1 MRSHFSPE
9 PIGTTNMKSHFRP
22 ANRLAMACA
31 VTSATAMMA
40 GVCSGAFALDQAS
53 GATYSGGWAAGQNG
67 GFGFGPW
74 SFNGTQDPN
83 NNPDPGAQQ
92 TMSSAWSF
100 GTGWTMFNLGSAPA
114 GSGISD
120 VGRAITGG
128 LQIGQTFE
136 TVIQNPT
143 GYHFFGG
150 YDILFGNMTDNLPGG
165 NNSAT
170 LRVSE
175 FNYYTSF
182 PFWNVDDATSKRT
195 SSLSSVTTAT
205 AGMKLDLTLTSG
217 NSYSLTLTPLSN
229 PLGAVTLT
237 GGYTN
242 TVDYVNFRLYDNM
255 STGPNDTA
263 NNFGIEY
270 MTIVPEPTSLALI
283 GFGAAGLWFLRRRK

>member
-1 MRSHFSPE
+1 
-9 PIGTTNMKSHFRP
+9 
-22 ANRLAMACA
+22 
-31 VTSATAMMA
+31 MMA
-40 GVCSGAFALDQAS
+40 GVCSGQFALDQAS

-74 SFNGTQDPN
+74 SFNGTADPVG
-83 NNPDPGAQQ
+83 NPNPGTQQ

-100 GTGWTMFNLGSAPA
+100 GTGWTLFNNATAPH
-114 GSGISD
+114 SGISD

-136 TVIQNPT
+136 TVIQNPV

-150 YDILFGNMTDNLPGG
+150 YDILFGNNTDNLPAG

-182 PFWNVDDATSKRT
+182 PFWNVNDANVGITTSLNST
-195 SSLSSVTTAT
+195 NTAI

-217 NSYSLTLTPLSN
+217 NSYLLKLTPLNN
-229 PLGAVTLT
+229 PLGAVTVT

-242 TVDYVNFRLYDNM
+242 TVDYVNFRLYDNK

-270 MTIVPEPTSLALI
+270 VAIVPEPTSLALI